1 MFNLKL
7 CYVMT
12 LSEVIISF
20 SVLAKFNLPA
30 FAPLI
35 LRDSAGV
42 EVDSDLFDELLKS
55 SQILSRPSPKKAV
68 VKKILLTL
76 YNL

>member
-1 MFNLKL
+1 
-7 CYVMT
+7 MT

-42 EVDSDLFDELLKS
+42 EVDSDLFDEVVTDSFKAFTEEGS
-55 SQILSRPSPKKAV
+55 GKKNS
-68 VKKILLTL
+68 IDII
-76 YNL
+76 